1 MEEKMYCNSNQ
12 CSIRNTVFFILFCA
26 VLSISGNTV
35 QQDLNEYFAK
45 MDETFTKLQK
55 SSAIK
60 STNLK
65 MAENLFFRELKKNQS
80 YFAYLRANSKGKI
93 VSEVV
98 RGKTVERTGTD
109 VQNESWFKNV
119 QKNNEDFYTVFKDE
133 ERGRYYLIWSK
144 PILKQERFVGA
155 ACLKIDLWDSFY
167 EFSNS
172 IYYPFLIKLGKKSL
186 FSHKWSDDISYQEEP
201 LTIPG
206 IKNISVRYIPEKKVE
221 SQDSIVK
228 PVPSVVDSAISKS
241 DQAAPVKKV
250 SSKPEHKKPLSGAI
264 IFLIV
269 VLIAAILVTL
279 FLIIS
284 KRRND
289 AILKKIEEDDF

>member
-1 MEEKMYCNSNQ
+1 
-12 CSIRNTVFFILFCA
+12 
-26 VLSISGNTV
+26 V

-186 FSHKWSDDISYQEEP
+186 FSHKWSDDISYQEET
-201 LTIPG
+201 LSIPG
-206 IKNISVRYIPEKKVE
+206 IKNVSVRYIPEKKVE
-221 SQDSIVK
+221 PQDSIAK
-228 PVPSVVDSAISKS
+228 PVAAADTTISKG
-241 DQAAPVKKV
+241 DQVAPVKKA
-250 SSKPEHKKPLSGAI
+250 SSKPKKPLSGAV
-264 IFLIV
+264 IFLII
-269 VLIAAILVTL
+269 VLVAAILVAS

-284 KRRND
+284 KRKND
-289 AILKKIEEDDF
+289 AILRKIEEDDF